1 MLAVAAER
9 DLIPTGRFAGGGHR
23 LPYAPRVGI
32 VMNVVSAM
40 TGQARWSFARRAELP
55 IWNACRP

>member
-32 VMNVVSAM
+32 V
-40 TGQARWSFARRAELP
+40 
-55 IWNACRP
+55 